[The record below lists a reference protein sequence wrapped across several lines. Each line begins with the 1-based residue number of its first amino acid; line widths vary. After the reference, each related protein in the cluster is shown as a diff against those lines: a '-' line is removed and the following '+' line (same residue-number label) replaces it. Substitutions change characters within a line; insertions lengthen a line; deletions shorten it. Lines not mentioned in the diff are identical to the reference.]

1 MQNSDRSLHEAP
13 LSPKNRYSA
22 LFAGALR
29 PFEPPRQIGEKRG
42 ARPPFG
48 AERQG
53 RLKIML
59 SEGKYVIHATI
70 RAEGKVL
77 RKDVVGAIFGQTE
90 GLLGEGL
97 QLRQLQRTNR
107 IGHVD
112 VSLSDNKGRT
122 QGQISLDSSL
132 DQVSTAV
139 IGAALETI
147 DRIGPAKATIRVKE
161 IENIRS
167 AKRDHVIDRA
177 KELLLAIVNSATGES
192 KNILDEVKSV
202 LTLDT
207 EIDVAE
213 MTAGPNV
220 KESEAIIIV
229 EGRNDVRNL
238 LKFGIKN
245 AIATMGSG
253 IKPEL
258 AKLASGKKVVTAFVD
273 GDRGGKLLLLE
284 IEGSLGKSLTHVA
297 FAPQSREVEHLE
309 GKVITKCLNQKETS
323 SKAVSRIKTQFLK
336 EDDASVGKGKAS
348 LEAPE
353 EIKEWSP
360 LFEGLKRNQTV
371 IVLEDGSGSN
381 PLSPKDLKGALGST
395 EKAQGLVFAGKVTD
409 RIFELAAGA
418 GITTVVGKSLGPDS
432 LKLGVQAYTASD
444 LE

>member
-1 MQNSDRSLHEAP
+1 MS
-13 LSPKNRYSA
+13 
-22 LFAGALR
+22 
-29 PFEPPRQIGEKRG
+29 
-42 ARPPFG
+42 
-48 AERQG
+48 
-53 RLKIML
+53 

-70 RAEGKVL
+70 RVDGTVA

-97 QLRQLQRTNR
+97 QLRKLQRTGR

-112 VSLSDNKGRT
+112 VNLNNHKGRV
-122 QGQISLDSSL
+122 QGSIEVSSSI

-147 DRIGPAKATIRVKE
+147 DRIGPCKAVIKVKQ

-177 KELLLAIVNSATGES
+177 KQLLLEIVNSATGES
-192 KNILDEVKSV
+192 KNILDEVKAV

-207 EIDVAE
+207 EVDFEE

-220 KESEAIIIV
+220 KNSDSIIIV

-238 LKFGIKN
+238 LKFAIKN

-258 AKLASGKKVVTAFVD
+258 ADLASKKKTVTAFLD
-273 GDRGGKLLLLE
+273 GGRGGKLLLME
-284 IEGSLGKSLTHVA
+284 ISGTLGKNLTHVA

-309 GKVITKCLNQKETS
+309 GKVVTKCLGQKETAT
-323 SKAVSRIKTQFLK
+323 KAVARIQTEIQK
-336 EDDASVGKGKAS
+336 DDDKAVGKGKAS
-348 LEAPE
+348 LEAPD
-353 EIKEWSP
+353 EIKGWAP
-360 LFEGLKRNQTV
+360 MMDGLKANHAV
-371 IVLEDGSGSN
+371 IVQSDGTGSDPVGAKALEA
-381 PLSPKDLKGALGST
+381 ALGDSDG
-395 EKAQGLVFAGKVTD
+395 AQGLVFSGKVTD
-409 RIFELAAGA
+409 RIHELASGA
-418 GITTVVGKSLGPDS
+418 GINVVVGKTVGAQS
-432 LKLGVQAYTASD
+432 LKLGVQAYSVKD

>member
-1 MQNSDRSLHEAP
+1 M
-13 LSPKNRYSA
+13 
-22 LFAGALR
+22 
-29 PFEPPRQIGEKRG
+29 
-42 ARPPFG
+42 
-48 AERQG
+48 
-53 RLKIML
+53 
-59 SEGKYVIHATI
+59 
-70 RAEGKVL
+70 
-77 RKDVVGAIFGQTE
+77 
-90 GLLGEGL
+90 
-97 QLRQLQRTNR
+97 
-107 IGHVD
+107 
-112 VSLSDNKGRT
+112 
-122 QGQISLDSSL
+122 
-132 DQVSTAV
+132 STAV
-139 IGAALETI
+139 IAAALETI

-323 SKAVSRIKTQFLK
+323 SKAVSRIKTQFQK

-381 PLSPKDLKGALGST
+381 PVPAKELNDALGST
-395 EKAQGLVFAGKVTD
+395 ENAQGLVFAGKVND